1 MAAGAFISSVGNS
14 SRDGSVSGFYLQV
27 PQQGLKGQL
36 SIVDNTGRKLSASPV
51 CLPRPDG
58 EDTPK
63 SIPEAVRVGWG
74 LGGPPKQDPLSDTV
88 DFRLEKPNW
97 FSLNDSCLR

>member
-1 MAAGAFISSVGNS
+1 MGCS
-14 SRDGSVSGFYLQV
+14 SRDGYVSGFYLQV

-51 CLPRPDG
+51 LHRPDC

-63 SIPEAVRVGWG
+63 SIPEAVRGGWG
-74 LGGPPKQDPLSDTV
+74 LAGQLVIRRAPKTGSFV
-88 DFRLEKPNW
+88 
-97 FSLNDSCLR
+97 